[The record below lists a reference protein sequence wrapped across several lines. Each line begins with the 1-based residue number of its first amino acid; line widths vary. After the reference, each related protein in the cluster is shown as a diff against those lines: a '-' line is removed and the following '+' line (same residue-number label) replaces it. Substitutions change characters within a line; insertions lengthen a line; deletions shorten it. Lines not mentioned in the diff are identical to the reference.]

1 MKARPV
7 LIALVGGSG
16 AGKSWLARQ
25 LQTTLKVPSARVSL
39 DDFYRDQSHLPRP
52 LRARVNFDHPRAI
65 DWRLAEAMLRA
76 CRDGRAVQMP
86 RYSFRTHTRLRKS
99 QVLTPKP
106 VILVDGL
113 WLLWRERLRRLFDLR
128 IFVHCPAR
136 LRLRRR
142 LERDLA
148 GRGRDESS
156 VRRQF
161 QETVAPMHK
170 RFVAPQAA
178 WADVVLRQPVG
189 PKEVKRIAGQIEER
203 VAKDWGIPR

>member
-25 LQTTLKVPSARVSL
+25 LQATLKVPSVRVSL

-52 LRARVNFDHPRAI
+52 WRDRVNFDHPRAI

-76 CRDGRAVQMP
+76 CRDGQAVQMP

-113 WLLWRERLRRLFDLR
+113 WLLWRGRLRRLFDLR
-128 IFVHCPAR
+128 VFVHCPAR

-142 LERDLA
+142 LQRDLA

-161 QETVAPMHK
+161 EETVAPMHK

-178 WADVVLRQPVG
+178 WADIILRQPVG
-189 PKEVKRIAGQIEER
+189 PKEVKRIAWQIEER